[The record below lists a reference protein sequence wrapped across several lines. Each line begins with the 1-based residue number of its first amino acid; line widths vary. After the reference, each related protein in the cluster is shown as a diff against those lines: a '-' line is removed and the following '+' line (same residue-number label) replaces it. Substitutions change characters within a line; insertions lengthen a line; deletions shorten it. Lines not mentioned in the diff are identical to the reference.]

1 MNTEWTIFLLWVV
14 GSLPGIDFK
23 MKNIQAGNARLKLQM
38 WDTAG
43 QDRFQTLTNTFFKGR
58 HI

>member
-1 MNTEWTIFLLWVV
+1 
-14 GSLPGIDFK
+14 
-23 MKNIQAGNARLKLQM
+23 MKNIKVGDIRLKLQM

-58 HI
+58 PTSWQGLTAFFCYTQ